1 MDGNM
6 QMVILNSS
14 RIKAIDCKVM
24 AVLFEDACRQKAIS
38 KVEDDNYIFIRRAVN
53 IKSRAK
59 LQ

>member
-1 MDGNM
+1 M